1 MQEWQKMQEMII
13 DKIAVERAKFID
25 NAIFGEIQQIAV
37 ENGIETK
44 IVLNEKAVLNALEK
58 QIPKKP
64 VIKFGEKPVTHNYG
78 RLMQFFC
85 PGCGRHIIAMYET
98 DVLRGG
104 GISNDVKGCYS
115 CLQRIDF
122 SGYYH
127 KGGAKMKGADK

>member
-1 MQEWQKMQEMII
+1 MQI
-13 DKIAVERAKFID
+13 DEALEFWKFKYNITKDYNDIHWEASERREHEEYVEALKT
-25 NAIFGEIQQIAV
+25 AIE
-37 ENGIETK
+37 
-44 IVLNEKAVLNALEK
+44 ALEK
-58 QIPKKP
+58 QMPKKP

-127 KGGAKMKGADK
+127 KGGENNAGMAENAGNDN

>member
-1 MQEWQKMQEMII
+1 MSNKLKCENCYHYDVCFSVHESIQDLYDNSDCYV
-13 DKIAVERAKFID
+13 DKF
-25 NAIFGEIQQIAV
+25 EI
-37 ENGIETK
+37 E
-44 IVLNEKAVLNALEK
+44 NALEK
-58 QIPKKP
+58 QMPKKP

-98 DVLRGG
+98 DVIRGG
-104 GISNDVKGCYS
+104 GISNDLKGCPR

-127 KGGAKMKGADK
+127 KGGEENA

>member
-1 MQEWQKMQEMII
+1 MNVNEALKELLTKVYRNTNDFEMKISKDCYKII
-13 DKIAVERAKFID
+13 V
-25 NAIFGEIQQIAV
+25 
-37 ENGIETK
+37 
-44 IVLNEKAVLNALEK
+44 NALEK
-58 QIPKKP
+58 QIPMKP

-127 KGGAKMKGADK
+127 KGGEENAV

>member
-1 MQEWQKMQEMII
+1 MKANEALKII
-13 DKIAVERAKFID
+13 DKVHDYPCPYGIGGTAWQFIRSC
-25 NAIFGEIQQIAV
+25 I
-37 ENGIETK
+37 
-44 IVLNEKAVLNALEK
+44 EK

-64 VIKFGEKPVTHNYG
+64 VIKFGKKPVTHNYG

-85 PGCGRHIIAMYET
+85 PRCGRHIIAMYET

-104 GISNDVKGCYS
+104 GISNDVKGCCS

-127 KGGAKMKGADK
+127 KGGEEDA